1 MQIFRQII
9 VAFFICLMAIA
20 CQRKSGDKEPDH
32 EAVEE
37 SPNQALYDEVMRI
50 HDEVM
55 PKMNDLHN
63 AKTSLRTRLELPGL
77 DENERQQIQNKISR
91 IDSASESMMVWM
103 RHFNPIP
110 DSTGEDK
117 ARAYLESELVKVKEV
132 EKKILDALKTTATED

>member
-1 MQIFRQII
+1 MQIFRKII
-9 VAFFICLMAIA
+9 VAFFICLTAIA
-20 CQRKSGDKEPDH
+20 CQRTSGDREPDQ

-55 PKMNDLHN
+55 PKMNDLHK

-77 DENERQQIQNKISR
+77 DEHERQQIQNKISR

-103 RHFNPIP
+103 RHFNPLP
-110 DSTGEDK
+110 DSAGEDK

-132 EKKILDALKTTATED
+132 EKKILDALKATATED